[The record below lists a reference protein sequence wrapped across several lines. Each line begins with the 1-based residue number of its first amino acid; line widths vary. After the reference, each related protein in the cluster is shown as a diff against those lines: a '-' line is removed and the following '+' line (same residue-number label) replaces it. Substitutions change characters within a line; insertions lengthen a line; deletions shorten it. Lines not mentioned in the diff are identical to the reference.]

1 MSSVT
6 VCALLT
12 LLLQSRGLWTL
23 PAGFMELG
31 ESAAEGAVR
40 ETWEEA
46 CARVRAV
53 APFAHFDVPA
63 IGQSYVLFRAELA
76 EEGFAAGAESLD
88 VRMVALEEMDEYQL
102 AFSSIRVALRE
113 YVADAGAGRFRVHS
127 GVIAKK
133 ALDPSDPNGFDFL
146 DHVAL

>member
-1 MSSVT
+1 MYCGHNPQISGRRNPSRVECRVSSVT

-76 EEGFAAGAESLD
+76 EEGFAVSPASMSLP
-88 VRMVALEEMDEYQL
+88 VQRSCRA
-102 AFSSIRVALRE
+102 
-113 YVADAGAGRFRVHS
+113 
-127 GVIAKK
+127 
-133 ALDPSDPNGFDFL
+133 P
-146 DHVAL
+146 